1 MLVVIIFVVK
11 FLVNVINTAT
21 WTATWLIEDS
31 SRLLGGRVRITA
43 AAMVVVRIAVHS
55 GLMGQDLRPEVAM
68 LLQLLLGWL
77 ILRHQLVTTA
87 ALMVMIFSSDDD
99 GIRII
104 TIPMT
109 TIDVVASAASV
120 FK

>member
-1 MLVVIIFVVK
+1 
-11 FLVNVINTAT
+11 
-21 WTATWLIEDS
+21 
-31 SRLLGGRVRITA
+31 
-43 AAMVVVRIAVHS
+43 
-55 GLMGQDLRPEVAM
+55 M